1 MPTIP
6 LPCFNSNT
14 VYPMMLD
21 YHDALRQ
28 LLASLQPVSDTIPLP
43 LDKAS
48 GHVLAADLP
57 ALYDTPQFD
66 NSAMDGYAVADPE
79 GNSTCFMLAGRIA
92 AGESP
97 ELTLQAG
104 QAARIFTGAPVP
116 AGATTVVPQ
125 EDVQTEG
132 DTLILAQPARAGAH
146 IRRRSEEYA
155 AGGTLLKQGTLLDP
169 AAVALAASQGHAAL
183 PVLRPLRVAVFS
195 SGNELREPGTDLA
208 PGQIYDANRYQMLA
222 WLAGMPVEVVLSGCL
237 PDDAAITRERLQAAS
252 TQADVILT
260 SGGVSVGEEDHVRAA
275 LADIGQLDV
284 WKLAIKPGKPFAWGS
299 AGQARVFM
307 LPGNPVATF
316 VTFFML
322 VAPALRK
329 LQGLPQPEPLAVQAV
344 SGFERLKREP
354 RREFLRAVAQAGPDG
369 RWHVSALQGQGSA
382 MLSACVQANV
392 LAEIAPDTPVAVGDP
407 VTIYPLPGKGWF

>member
-1 MPTIP
+1 
-6 LPCFNSNT
+6 
-14 VYPMMLD
+14 MMLD

-28 LLASLQPVSDTIPLP
+28 LLASLQPISDTIPLP

-79 GNSTCFMLAGRIA
+79 GNSTRFTLAGRIA

-116 AGATTVVPQ
+116 AGATAVVPQ
-125 EDVQTEG
+125 EDVQTEE

-146 IRRRSEEYA
+146 IRRRAEEYA

-169 AAVALAASQGHAAL
+169 TAVALAASQGHAAL

-237 PDDAAITRERLQAAS
+237 PDDAAITRERLQTVS

-307 LPGNPVATF
+307 LPGNPVAVM
-316 VTFFML
+316 VTFYFF
-322 VAPALRK
+322 A
-329 LQGLPQPEPLAVQAV
+329 
-344 SGFERLKREP
+344 RL
-354 RREFLRAVAQAGPDG
+354 
-369 RWHVSALQGQGSA
+369 ALQALSGATPHTDPLVRAASTTEIRKRQGRTEYQRGWLTVGQDGQSKVTLTGSQGSGVLRS
-382 MLSACVQANV
+382 MSEANCILV
-392 LAEIAPDTPVAVGDP
+392 LHHDQKHVAAGDLVDCIP
-407 VTIYPLPGKGWF
+407 FEGLV